1 MDAIPSDGRSVPSTR
16 RPADGAP
23 VQHLRSA
30 MAAAHAT
37 ILICEDEPSLRE
49 LVKASLEGAYEFA
62 EAEDGERALELAREL
77 EPDLLVLDVM
87 MPRLDGLA
95 VLRALRADE
104 RLRESRVI
112 VLTAQ
117 PMTRHDAEELGA
129 DRVLDKP
136 FAPDDLAAAVEE
148 VLAQRR

>member
-1 MDAIPSDGRSVPSTR
+1 MGDAR
-16 RPADGAP
+16 
-23 VQHLRSA
+23 
-30 MAAAHAT
+30 AT

-49 LVKASLEGAYEFA
+49 LVKASLEGGYEFV
-62 EAEDGERALELAREL
+62 EAEDGVRSLELAREL

-95 VLRALRADE
+95 VLRELRADE
-104 RLRESRVI
+104 RLANLRVI

-117 PMTRHDAEELGA
+117 PMTRQDAIDLGA

-136 FAPDDLAAAVEE
+136 FAPDELAAAVKE
-148 VLAQRR
+148 VLAEER

>member
-1 MDAIPSDGRSVPSTR
+1 MGDA
-16 RPADGAP
+16 RP
-23 VQHLRSA
+23 
-30 MAAAHAT
+30 T

-49 LVKASLEGAYEFA
+49 LVKASLGGGYDFV
-62 EAEDGERALELAREL
+62 EAEDGVRSLELAREV
-77 EPDLLVLDVM
+77 EPDLVVLDVM

-95 VLRALRADE
+95 VLRELRNDD
-104 RLRESRVI
+104 RLGGARVI

-117 PMTRHDAEELGA
+117 PMTRDEAVELGA

-148 VLAQRR
+148 VLAEER

>member
-1 MDAIPSDGRSVPSTR
+1 MGDA
-16 RPADGAP
+16 RP
-23 VQHLRSA
+23 
-30 MAAAHAT
+30 T

-49 LVKASLEGAYEFA
+49 LVKASLGGGYDFV
-62 EAEDGERALELAREL
+62 EAEDGVRSLELAREV
-77 EPDLLVLDVM
+77 EPDLVVLDVM

-95 VLRALRADE
+95 VLRELRNDE
-104 RLRESRVI
+104 RLGGSRVI

-117 PMTRHDAEELGA
+117 PMTRDEAVELGA

-148 VLAQRR
+148 VLAEER